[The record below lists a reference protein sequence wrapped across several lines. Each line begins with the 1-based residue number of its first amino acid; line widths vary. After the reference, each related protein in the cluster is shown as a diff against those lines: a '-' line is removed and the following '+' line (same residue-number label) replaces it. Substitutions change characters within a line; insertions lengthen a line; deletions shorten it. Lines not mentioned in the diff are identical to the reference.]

1 MDCTRIQGH
10 TVVVLLLNFN
20 AIMMKKTFHI
30 LKASCLVIVIMMGI
44 AACNDD
50 KFLGITNENE
60 LVAENFYTN
69 ITNFNNALNS
79 VYSAL
84 KSLDLFGQAFY
95 IETLLAL
102 PHNAD
107 YWNAQCRNEVTSGD
121 HWVYLAWRGWYRV
134 VARANDVLDN
144 APIYLANENPTQS
157 EIDQIKLIQG
167 QAHFLRGLSYF
178 HMVRLWGEAA
188 FADDSSKLAVPLHLK
203 VPQTT
208 SEVLKPRATVGQVYN
223 QIIADFK
230 AAEELLPETWA
241 ADHIARANKYAAKAY
256 LGQVYMYMAD
266 YTNARPY
273 FEEVINSGMYDLVSF
288 EEYDDIFQ
296 GKSEFSREVIF
307 ELNYAVDLQQNIWEN
322 GLGSGIALV
331 IAPPGRGWSNC
342 TPHGVNVER
351 LGNDPRAKICLYA
364 PTDSAATAEGNMEP
378 CGESEFNFTGHSFRK
393 YSPED
398 YSVYSTN
405 RNSGINFV
413 MVRLSDIYLMYA
425 ELLNYRGE
433 DGLATEYTN
442 KVRRRAYNLDI
453 NTPAPGIDFAG
464 LSGSTLQ
471 DSIREERFRELFAE
485 GHQWYDIVRWKIVRE
500 EVEKYNE
507 MRVTQGEIIYHSK
520 DYYYPVPLQEID
532 NNPNV
537 IPSTGYE

>member
-1 MDCTRIQGH
+1 MA
-10 TVVVLLLNFN
+10 F
-20 AIMMKKTFHI
+20 AIMLT
-30 LKASCLVIVIMMGI
+30 L
-44 AACNDD
+44 AACNED
-50 KFLGITNENE
+50 KFLGLTNENE

-95 IETLLAL
+95 IQTLLAL
-102 PHNAD
+102 PHTSD

-121 HWVYLAWRGWYRV
+121 SWVYIAWRGWYRV

-144 APIYLANENPTQS
+144 APIFLADENPTPD
-157 EIDQIKLIQG
+157 EIDQIHLIQG

-203 VPQTT
+203 VPETT
-208 SEVLKPRATVGQVYN
+208 AEVAKPRATVGQVYL

-230 AAEELLPETWA
+230 AAEALLPEAWA
-241 ADHIARANKYAAKAY
+241 PDHIARANSLAAKAY
-256 LGQVYMYMAD
+256 LAQVYMYMGD
-266 YTNARPY
+266 YNNARPY
-273 FEEVINSGMYDLVSF
+273 FEEVFQSGMYELVSF

-307 ELNYAVDLQQNIWEN
+307 ELNYAIDLQQNIWEN

-331 IAPPGRGWSNC
+331 LAPPGRGWSNC
-342 TPHGVNVER
+342 TPHGVNVFR
-351 LGNDPRAKICLYA
+351 LGDDPRTKICLYA
-364 PTDSAATAEGNMEP
+364 PTDSAATAEGKMEP
-378 CGESEFNFTGHSFRK
+378 CGASEFNYTGHSFRK
-393 YSPED
+393 YVPQD
-398 YSVYSTN
+398 YSVYATN

-413 MVRLSDIYLMYA
+413 MLRLADLYLMYA
-425 ELLNYRGE
+425 ELLNFRGE
-433 DGLATEYTN
+433 DAMAAEYTN
-442 KVRRRAYNLDI
+442 KVRRRAYGLDPS
-453 NTPAPGIDFAG
+453 TPAPGVDFTG
-464 LSGSTLQ
+464 LSGMVLQ

-485 GHQWYDIVRWKIVRE
+485 GHRWYDIVRWKIVRE
-500 EVEKYNE
+500 EVLKYNE
-507 MRVTQGEIIYHSK
+507 FRVTQGEIIYHQK

-532 NNPNV
+532 NNPNC